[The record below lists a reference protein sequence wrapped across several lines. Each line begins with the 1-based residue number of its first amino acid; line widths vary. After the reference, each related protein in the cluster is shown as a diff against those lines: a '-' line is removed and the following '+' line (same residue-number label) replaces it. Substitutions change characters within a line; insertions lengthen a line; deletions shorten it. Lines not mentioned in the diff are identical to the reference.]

1 MDSKGR
7 WGEEKCVI
15 LARVVGDADRPED
28 GLGRVC
34 PGEVDGGGDDGG
46 DGSDEAVH
54 LRWPGPWH
62 GRRRSWK
69 RALVE

>member
-7 WGEEKCVI
+7 WGEEQCVI
-15 LARVVGDADRPED
+15 LSRVVGDADRPED

-54 LRWPGPWH
+54 LRWLGAVVA
-62 GRRRSWK
+62 GG
-69 RALVE
+69 